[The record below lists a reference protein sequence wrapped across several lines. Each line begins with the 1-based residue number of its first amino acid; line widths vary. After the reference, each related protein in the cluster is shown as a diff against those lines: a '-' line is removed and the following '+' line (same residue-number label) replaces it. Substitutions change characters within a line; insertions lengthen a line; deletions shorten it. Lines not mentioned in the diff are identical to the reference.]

1 MTDFKTGVAQ
11 AEKILEQIMAV
22 EPEIAAVVGVFVPGI
37 GVVQPWILALA
48 PAMENAM
55 KAIMTGDNVSMVDA
69 LATLAKHVLPGLP
82 NSPVLTPSAPAQG
95 NA

>member
-1 MTDFKTGVAQ
+1 MADFKTGVSQ
-11 AEKILEQIMAV
+11 AEKILEQVMAV

-48 PAMENAM
+48 PAMETAM
-55 KAIMTGDNVSMVDA
+55 KAIVAGDNVSMVDA

-82 NSPVLTPSAPAQG
+82 NAPALSG
-95 NA
+95 ASASVSG

>member
-37 GVVQPWILALA
+37 GVIQPWILALA

-55 KAIMTGDNVSMVDA
+55 KALVAGDNVSMVDA
-69 LATLAKHVLPGLP
+69 LAMLAKHMLPGLP
-82 NSPVLTPSAPAQG
+82 NSPTLSGPAAPAS
-95 NA
+95 